1 MTLIN
6 IKTQH
11 TDSMFILINDKLY
24 VLTTTILLHS
34 GEKLFTCKL
43 AHNSITIGMWV
54 ETHENDVAADKQ
66 LKFNKA
72 RTGNT
77 N

>member
-11 TDSMFILINDKLY
+11 TGSMFIMINAKFY

-34 GEKLFTCKL
+34 GERLFTCKL
-43 AHNSITIGMWV
+43 AHSSIAIGMWV

-72 RTGNT
+72 
-77 N
+77 